1 LAAKSAR
8 GSRILTVLSVFSGL
22 TLTKAPCILRQP
34 QANFATA
41 KFGINVIVVDL
52 KLVTGVLISNP
63 LNIRI
68 LAASPMAKPP
78 ILIKE

>member
-8 GSRILTVLSVFSGL
+8 GSRILSVFSGL
-22 TLTKAPCILRQP
+22 TLTKAPCILLQP